1 MPTGAVLND
10 AARIQ
15 TIILGWL
22 SNPYRRPLP
31 TRAPV
36 NPLNRLAIVLIAVCA
51 RALSGQSDP
60 AATHAGTSRPTP
72 VVSAAPLTGSI
83 NLDGKLDEPGWAAAS
98 PVTSFTQFDPTEGA
112 PASEKTEVRV
122 LVGPDALYI
131 GARLFESDPRNVRR
145 RLSRRDEPVD
155 GDIFAVTLDSR
166 HDHLTGYFFRVTAA
180 GAMRDAVAGGPNG
193 LDLSWDA
200 VWDAAVH
207 SDSLGWSTEIR
218 IPFSQLPYNRGDRVW
233 GIQFERYSW
242 NKQEQDFFAF
252 TPKKEVGGV
261 ARYGH
266 LTGLGDLPAPS
277 RLELTPYVSTRAEY
291 LEVPDGNPFRDG
303 KDYFAS
309 TGVDLKYRLTSSM
322 TVSATVNPDFGQVE
336 VDPAVVNLTAFETF
350 FPEKRPFFVEGR
362 ELFRFGDI
370 RTFNSYGSP
379 TYFFSRRIGRQPQ
392 GDVSGTGIAFV
403 DAPQQTTIATA
414 VKLTGKTRSGW
425 STGVLNA
432 VTAREQANFA
442 DASGVRGHSEVE
454 PLSNYFVG
462 RVRREMR
469 EGNTVVGSMLT
480 AVNRDLHDPSL
491 RNLLRSSA
499 YVGGLD
505 LNHSW
510 NNRDWAFDA
519 SLAGSQVHGLR
530 SVIAATQ
537 QSSARYFQRPD
548 AKSFHFD
555 PNRTSLSGLAGQAAL
570 IKTGGLHWGGNLAY
584 QFSSPGLEVND
595 LGFLSQTDRRAV
607 STDLHYS
614 ENKPSR
620 LLRSWVVEGFTNQAW
635 NYDGDI
641 TFNNYA
647 GFAQAI
653 FNDFSGLFVRT
664 DFSAEGFDDRLT
676 RGGPVARQPR
686 SLATDVSF
694 FSDRRKVY
702 SASLEWYRS
711 KDVEDQL
718 AQSYSLMLAIQPKPG
733 VRLSFEPNL
742 QKAHSLAQY
751 ITTSS
756 DLRAT
761 RTYDNRYVFATIDQ
775 TTLALVTRVDWTF
788 TPKASLQIY
797 LQPLISAADYSD
809 FKELHAPRTFD
820 FDVYGRDVGTISKT
834 GGTYTI
840 DPDGSALTPNSFQV
854 PDPNFNFR
862 SLRGNA
868 VMRWEYRPGSALF
881 FVWQQQRVGSEAFGD
896 FDFNRDFRG
905 LVQQHPDNV
914 FTIKATY
921 YMAF

>member
-1 MPTGAVLND
+1 M
-10 AARIQ
+10 
-15 TIILGWL
+15 
-22 SNPYRRPLP
+22 
-31 TRAPV
+31 
-36 NPLNRLAIVLIAVCA
+36 NPLNRLAIVLIVVYAQP
-51 RALSGQSDP
+51 LSGQGDS
-60 AATHAGTSRPTP
+60 ARSHAGTSRATP
-72 VVSAAPLTGSI
+72 VVSATSLTGSI
-83 NLDGKLDEPGWAAAS
+83 QLDGKLDEPAWASAS
-98 PVTSFTQFDPTEGA
+98 PVTSFTQIDPVEGA

-131 GARLFESDPRNVRR
+131 GARLYESNPANIRP

-155 GDIFAVTLDSR
+155 GDVFAVTLDSR
-166 HDHLTGYFFRVTAA
+166 HDHLTGYYFRVTAG

-200 VWDAAVH
+200 VWDAAVFTDA
-207 SDSLGWSTEIR
+207 SGWSTEIR

-233 GIQFERYSW
+233 GIQFERYRW

-266 LTGLGDLPAPS
+266 LVGLGELPAPS
-277 RLELTPYVSTRAEY
+277 RVELTPYVSTRAEY
-291 LEVPDGNPFRDG
+291 LEIPAGNPFRDG

-362 ELFRFGDI
+362 ELFRFGDL

-379 TYFFSRRIGRQPQ
+379 TFFFSRRIGRQPHRQ
-392 GDVSGTGIAFV
+392 IGGPDVVFV

-414 VKLTGKTRSGW
+414 AKLTGKTRGGW
-425 STGVLNA
+425 STGILDA
-432 VTAREQANFA
+432 VTTSETANFTDPSRA
-442 DASGVRGHSEVE
+442 RLRGEVE

-462 RVRREMR
+462 RLRREMR
-469 EGNTVVGSMLT
+469 QGNTVVGSLLT
-480 AVNRDLHDPSL
+480 AVNRDLHDPAL

-510 NNRDWAFDA
+510 KNRDWAFDA
-519 SLAGSQVHGLR
+519 SLAGSQVRGL
-530 SVIAATQ
+530 SNVIAATQ

-548 AKSFHFD
+548 ARSFHFD
-555 PNRTSLSGLAGQAAL
+555 PNRTSLSGYAGQAAL
-570 IKTGGLHWGGNLAY
+570 IKSGGLHWGGNLAY
-584 QFSSPGLEVND
+584 QFATPGLEVND
-595 LGFLSQTDRRAV
+595 LGFQSQADRRAV
-607 STDLHYS
+607 STDLYYQ
-614 ENKPSR
+614 ENKPGR
-620 LLRSWVVEGFTNQAW
+620 FLRSWIVTGFTNQAW

-641 TFNNYA
+641 VFNNYA
-647 GFAQAI
+647 SFAQGT
-653 FNDFSGLFVRT
+653 FNNFAGLFMRA
-664 DFSAEGFDDRLT
+664 DYSGEGFDDRLT

-686 SLATDVSF
+686 SIVTDINYF
-694 FSDRRKVY
+694 TDRRKVY
-702 SASLEWYRS
+702 SGSIEWYRS
-711 KDVEDQL
+711 ADVKGQL
-718 AQSYSLMLAIQPKPG
+718 AQSYSLQLAVQPKPG
-733 VRLSFEPNL
+733 VRFSLEPNL
-742 QKAHSLAQY
+742 QKAHSVAQY
-751 ITTSS
+751 VTTAS
-756 DLRAT
+756 DPLAK

-775 TTLALVTRVDWTF
+775 TTLALVTRADWTF

-797 LQPLISAADYSD
+797 LQPLISAGDYTS
-809 FKELHAPRTFD
+809 FKELRAPRSFD
-820 FDVYGRDVGTISKT
+820 FDIYGRDVGTISKT
-834 GGTYTI
+834 GGVYTI
-840 DPDGSALTPNSFQV
+840 DPDGNAATANSIQV

-896 FDFNRDFRG
+896 FDFSRDFHG
-905 LVQQHPDNV
+905 LVRQHPDNV

-921 YMAF
+921 YLAY